1 MFLFSLF
8 FFFQRN
14 TLNTTK
20 TQSECLWFS
29 SSFRQLFFMIM
40 APSLQ
45 RMWISFPEKKQKLER
60 CCTITELCSKSEI
73 CHVKL
78 RGNFLGEDLNPFFFI
93 RRFINHVRKQLL
105 QSSGAASGLSCVFLD
120 DLVLSPFYLNK
131 FWVMMLRGLLARQV
145 ARQQHQPLS
154 LLILPQQKRIY
165 YKLARYY
172 FLHHRRH
179 L

>member
-1 MFLFSLF
+1 MNVCGSHHRFGNF
-8 FFFQRN
+8 
-14 TLNTTK
+14 
-20 TQSECLWFS
+20 
-29 SSFRQLFFMIM
+29 FFMIM

-93 RRFINHVRKQLL
+93 RRFINHVRKQLP
-105 QSSGAASGLSCVFLD
+105 SSGAASGLSCVYLD

>member
-1 MFLFSLF
+1 MNVCGSHHRFG
-8 FFFQRN
+8 N
-14 TLNTTK
+14 
-20 TQSECLWFS
+20 
-29 SSFRQLFFMIM
+29 FFMIM
-40 APSLQ
+40 APPSADVDFIP
-45 RMWISFPEKKQKLER
+45 RKKAEAEAR
-60 CCTITELCSKSEI
+60 CTSTKLCSKSEI

-93 RRFINHVRKQLL
+93 RRFINHVRKQLP
-105 QSSGAASGLSCVFLD
+105 SSGAASGLSCVFLD

>member
-1 MFLFSLF
+1 
-8 FFFQRN
+8 
-14 TLNTTK
+14 
-20 TQSECLWFS
+20 
-29 SSFRQLFFMIM
+29 MIM

-131 FWVMMLRGLLARQV
+131 FWVMMLRKASSSPYSGRSSAASASAATKSTNSSSTKEDLLRACSVLSPSSTPSLNALQKLRV
-145 ARQQHQPLS
+145 AYDHPG
-154 LLILPQQKRIY
+154 IVCV
-165 YKLARYY
+165 
-172 FLHHRRH
+172 RR
-179 L
+179 